1 MWNHTVIFLFV
12 MISCFSFSQKEKS
25 TVVLYRSLDG
35 VKVTTCDSLSFQDRY
50 MNSEFYIDSISGEP
64 FTGIITRYI
73 DDFNSDPLDSLQV
86 VNGVLNGLQKM
97 YLANNDIETKL
108 LSVKFLDQNAKT
120 RISTNFDRVKTTH
133 IGFYDFEGHLRRY
146 HVKFKANKIRVRLKR
161 TLFTSE
167 GIKKERKCMKFKT
180 YSDFREYLKQFH
192 IYDECK
198 KMGILNEEFVEPM
211 ICDPC

>member
-1 MWNHTVIFLFV
+1 MV
-12 MISCFSFSQKEKS
+12 SCFSFSQKEKS
-25 TVVLYRSLDG
+25 TVVLYRSLG
-35 VKVTTCDSLSFQDRY
+35 GAKVTTCDSLSFQDRY

-73 DDFNSDPLDSLQV
+73 NDFNSDPLDSLQV

-97 YLANNDIETKL
+97 YLTNNDIETKL

-146 HVKFKANKIRVRLKR
+146 HVKFKKNKIRVRLKR

-167 GIKKERKCMKFKT
+167 GIKKERKCMKFKE
-180 YSDFREYLKQFH
+180 YSDFREYLKRFH

-198 KMGILNEEFVEPM
+198 EMGILYEEFVEPM